1 MYEKG
6 LGISMFASEQI
17 QNHLQGKITFEISTL
32 LENLTDVNLVRKTEL
47 SVKPGNYTY
56 SNVVSILH
64 CSFINW

>member
-6 LGISMFASEQI
+6 LGISVSASEQI

-47 SVKPGNYTY
+47 SVKSGSYIY

-64 CSFINW
+64 CSFMNW

>member
-6 LGISMFASEQI
+6 LGISESASEQI

-47 SVKPGNYTY
+47 SVKSGNYTY
-56 SNVVSILH
+56 SNVVSKLH
-64 CSFINW
+64 CSFMNW

>member
-6 LGISMFASEQI
+6 LGISVSASEQI

-47 SVKPGNYTY
+47 SVKSGSYIY
-56 SNVVSILH
+56 SNVVSISH
-64 CSFINW
+64 CSFMNW